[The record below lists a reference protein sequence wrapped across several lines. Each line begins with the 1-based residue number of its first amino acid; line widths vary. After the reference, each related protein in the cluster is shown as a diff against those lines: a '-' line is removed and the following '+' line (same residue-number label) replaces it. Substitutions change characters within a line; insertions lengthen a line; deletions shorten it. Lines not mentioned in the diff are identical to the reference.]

1 MNARKS
7 KQSFEKGM
15 DSPFLSLP
23 PLPPIKRQR
32 GMHYYDHIWQCLQT
46 NQGTFES
53 PVLGPVFLLN
63 SESLD
68 EVYSLNHNG
77 DLI

>member
-1 MNARKS
+1 
-7 KQSFEKGM
+7 
-15 DSPFLSLP
+15 
-23 PLPPIKRQR
+23 
-32 GMHYYDHIWQCLQT
+32 MHYYDHIWQCLQT
-46 NQGTFES
+46 NQGTVES